1 MIHVNRV
8 AELASVATTVGTTT
22 TFTAA
27 GAALKAGFSALAA
40 QASVSLANNGG
51 DIGKTLKELGSSNTV
66 KNTLVAMS
74 TAGAGTGIRP
84 NL

>member
-1 MIHVNRV
+1 LDFVLRSLNLLL
-8 AELASVATTVGTTT
+8 AELREHNNMSFPVSVT
-22 TFTAA
+22 
-27 GAALKAGFSALAA
+27 
-40 QASVSLANNGG
+40 QAIVSLANNGG
-51 DIGKTLKELGSSNTV
+51 DVGKALKELGSSNTV